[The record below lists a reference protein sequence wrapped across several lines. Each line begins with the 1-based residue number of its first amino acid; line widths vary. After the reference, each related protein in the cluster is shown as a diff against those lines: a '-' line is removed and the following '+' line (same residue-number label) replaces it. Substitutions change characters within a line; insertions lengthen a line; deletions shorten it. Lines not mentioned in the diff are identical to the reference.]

1 MGDSNIKLD
10 NLWLP
15 FTPNKDFHQSP
26 RVFTA
31 ADGMYFT
38 TADGRKVLDGVS
50 SLWCVGAGHN
60 RREIN
65 EAIYKQL
72 QTLDYSTAF
81 QFGNDRAF
89 EAAHMIAAL
98 APADLNK
105 VFFCTSGSE
114 AADTAMKMALAYHR
128 ARGQGHLNALNVDT
142 EHKIDTWCFGHYH
155 GKVDS
160 AIEVQA

>member
-1 MGDSNIKLD
+1 MGAADIHLD

-26 RVFTA
+26 RVFTG

-65 EAIYKQL
+65 DAIYKQL
-72 QTLDYSTAF
+72 QTLD
-81 QFGNDRAF
+81 
-89 EAAHMIAAL
+89 
-98 APADLNK
+98 
-105 VFFCTSGSE
+105 
-114 AADTAMKMALAYHR
+114 
-128 ARGQGHLNALNVDT
+128 
-142 EHKIDTWCFGHYH
+142 
-155 GKVDS
+155 
-160 AIEVQA
+160 